1 MSGLGVKPRSLRL
14 RLLVSLVGAL
24 VGAVLVFGVLT
35 YRNVLA
41 AAQELFDYQLRQ
53 MALTLRE
60 QGSLV
65 GAQAQALNDEGLD
78 FVVQIWTTDG
88 RTVFASRRHDVLPSR
103 AVLGFADVK
112 VPGSIWRTYT
122 VVTADLVIQVAQPLQ
137 VRETLAAS
145 AALRSVA
152 PLLVLVPVIALIV
165 WWLVAASLRP
175 LQRVAREVRA
185 RDANALSPV
194 SGEGVPDEVEPLVQS
209 LNALLARLSASFD
222 AQRAFVADAAH
233 ELRSPLTA
241 LKLQLELLR
250 RAPDGEARAAAVTS
264 LSDGIERASRL
275 VDQLLELARSESAGG
290 PSVLRRVVPV
300 DLGEVARQTLAALGP
315 FAHSRATTLVL
326 EAEEKVTVQG
336 DAGALAVLVRNL
348 VDNAV
353 RYSPRGAEVLV
364 RVAAQYGRS
373 ELTVDDSGPGIPPE
387 ERERVLDRFYRR
399 SPSVSDEGGT
409 GLGLAI
415 VRNIALQHGAR
426 LQLAESPRGGLR
438 VSVEFKPLS
447 PSPA

>member
-78 FVVQIWTTDG
+78 IVVQIWTTDG

-122 VVTADLVIQVAQPLQ
+122 VVTTDLVIQVAQPLQ

-275 VDQLLELARSESAGG
+275 VDQL
-290 PSVLRRVVPV
+290 
-300 DLGEVARQTLAALGP
+300 
-315 FAHSRATTLVL
+315 H
-326 EAEEKVTVQG
+326 
-336 DAGALAVLVRNL
+336 
-348 VDNAV
+348 
-353 RYSPRGAEVLV
+353 
-364 RVAAQYGRS
+364 
-373 ELTVDDSGPGIPPE
+373 
-387 ERERVLDRFYRR
+387 
-399 SPSVSDEGGT
+399 
-409 GLGLAI
+409 
-415 VRNIALQHGAR
+415 
-426 LQLAESPRGGLR
+426 
-438 VSVEFKPLS
+438 
-447 PSPA
+447 